1 MASSDRMIGFST
13 GALAKAN
20 FRRGLRLVQERGI
33 VAVELSALREEELPT
48 LMESLGQLD
57 LRGFEYVSV
66 HSPTKLRQ
74 MDEEHAIDWLQA
86 AVQRNFPIVVH
97 PDVMQK
103 PEKWW
108 QHLGSLLVIENMDKR
123 KPGGRTAAELAQF
136 FDQLPKVGFC
146 FDVAHAGQVDPTMTE
161 AAQMLR
167 CFGSRMRQVHASGV
181 STASGHSR
189 LSANASLSI
198 SRVSHLVPK
207 EVPIILE
214 SPVDEESIL
223 SEVEFARRAFSP
235 WLERLRAEID
245 GIFDL
250 RIQVFRRNQA
260 ASFLRTLQMTGA
272 KLTDFEIV
280 ISNLPSGGAYQ
291 PGDVMLSSRDLLNR
305 LSDEEKA
312 QLKDYLLA
320 RARELTVRFP
330 DLQREFSDQFAGI
343 ESHHSA

>member
-13 GALAKAN
+13 GALAKGD
-20 FRRGLRLVQERGI
+20 FRRGLRLLQERG
-33 VAVELSALREEELPT
+33 VNAVELSALREEELAT
-48 LMESLGQLD
+48 LMESLDQLD
-57 LRGFEYVSV
+57 LRAFDYVSV
-66 HSPTKLRQ
+66 HSPTKLSQ
-74 MDEEHAIDWLQA
+74 MSEERAVDCLQP
-86 AVQRNFPIVVH
+86 AVQRKFPIIVH
-97 PDVMQK
+97 PEVMQR
-103 PEKWW
+103 PEKWSE
-108 QHLGSLLVIENMDKR
+108 HLGSLLVIENMDKR
-123 KPGGRTAAELAQF
+123 KPSGRTAAELAHV
-136 FDQLPKVGFC
+136 FDQLPNAGFC
-146 FDVAHAGQVDPTMTE
+146 FDVAHAGQVDSTMTE

-167 CFGSRMRQVHASGV
+167 YFGSRMRQVHASGV

-189 LSANASLSI
+189 LSATASLSI

-214 SPVDEESIL
+214 SPVEEESIL
-223 SEVEFARRAFSP
+223 SEIEFARRAFSP

-250 RIQVFRRNQA
+250 RIQGLRRKQA

-312 QLKDYLLA
+312 QLNEYLLA

-343 ESHHSA
+343 EGR